1 MVTSSPLLM
10 LTWARTRT
18 TPPGE
23 MKNLV
28 TLHLETRDTR
38 DT

>member
-23 MKNLV
+23 MKNLAHV
-28 TLHLETRDTR
+28 TVSDT
-38 DT
+38 